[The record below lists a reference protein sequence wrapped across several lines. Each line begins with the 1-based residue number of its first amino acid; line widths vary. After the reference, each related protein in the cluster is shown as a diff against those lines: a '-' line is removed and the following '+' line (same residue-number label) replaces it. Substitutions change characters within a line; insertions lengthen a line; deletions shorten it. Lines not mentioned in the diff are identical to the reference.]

1 MQEVSNIH
9 AYLKPEKEKTQPRGN
24 QGRNAD
30 QAPSPVIEFSRVARQ
45 QVVEIVLDKN
55 DFVYETDSQ
64 HSDALL
70 LTKHR

>member
-1 MQEVSNIH
+1 MQVVSNIH
-9 AYLKPEKEKTQPRGN
+9 AYLKPEKEKTQPRGD
-24 QGRNAD
+24 QGRYPD
-30 QAPSPVIEFSRVARQ
+30 QAPSPVIEFSRLTRQ